1 MADDLLIQKIENGT
15 FTENTAKTST
25 STETETTGT
34 TNLGKDAFLQLLVA
48 EMQNQDPLE
57 PSTNTEWISQLA
69 TFSQLEELQ
78 SLTST
83 TENSQVFSLVGKQV
97 IVTSEST
104 SGQTIKK
111 SGLVDYATYSGG
123 EAKLSVDGSLY
134 SIDNLYSVIDSDY
147 YYEQNAPYV
156 VNENAEYTFN
166 GDEPNDITFEV
177 NLGSDIATAKNVNL
191 LIGNTV
197 LSSDYVTTYGSTVS
211 ISADLLQELSVG
223 KYTFDV
229 VFDDKNYTTVNDA
242 FSINVYNSHPTVTDN
257 SETDSVTETDKET
270 GTEKVNSDDGT
281 DSLDSIETKTESDEN
296 IEDVTD
302 NNTSTET
309 KTITI
314 ENEDLIGSLI
324 GFDYDEIRALYPEL
338 TDEEFE
344 DQYGYMFMERSE
356 FGLE

>member
-97 IVTSEST
+97 IVTTESA

-156 VNENAEYTFN
+156 VNKNAEYAFN
-166 GDEPNDITFEV
+166 GDEPENITFEV
-177 NLGSDIATAKNVNL
+177 NLGSDTATAKNVNL

-211 ISADLLQELSVG
+211 ISADLLQELEVG

-229 VFDDKNYTTVNDA
+229 VFDDKNYTTVNNA
-242 FSINVYNSHPTVTDN
+242 FSINIYNSHPKVNEENDN
-257 SETDSVTETDKET
+257 TSENKSTIEMDAETD
-270 GTEKVNSDDGT
+270 TEKLSEKENLSGEST
-281 DSLDSIETKTESDEN
+281 GSIDTNETKSEN
-296 IEDVTD
+296 
-302 NNTSTET
+302 
-309 KTITI
+309 KTIVI
-314 ENEDLIGSLI
+314 ENEELVGSLI

-344 DQYGYMFMERSE
+344 AQYGYMFMERSE